1 MHLQTPAKPPFAER
15 LQSAI
20 QRVGNPILL
29 GVDPHLEL
37 LPPEFEGARD
47 KRLPRRNRAELVE
60 RFCLELIDLAAGR
73 VPAIKPQAAF
83 FEELGSDGYRA
94 FEQVIAHA
102 HSAGLLVV
110 ADVKRGDI
118 ASTAEAYAR
127 GLFEPQDPHFA
138 ADAVTLSPYLG
149 PDSLDP
155 WVKACDRVQGGA
167 FVLVRTSNPGGTA
180 WQTAGEPS
188 PAARVAAELVR
199 INAGRRGPAGFGPFG
214 AVVGATQRAELEH
227 WRAALPDSFLLLP
240 GYGAQGA
247 TARDVAPAFLPGAR
261 GALVA
266 SSRGIAF
273 AYRDA
278 PGSDWRQAAASALE
292 RMHADLTAALR

>member
-1 MHLQTPAKPPFAER
+1 MQSNAPAPRAFAER
-15 LQSAI
+15 LAQAV

-37 LPPEFEGARD
+37 LPPEFAAARD
-47 KRLPRRNRAELVE
+47 RSLPRSRRADLVE
-60 RFCLELIDLAAGR
+60 RFCRELIDLAAGR

-102 HSAGLLVV
+102 RAAGLLVI

-127 GLFEPQDPHFA
+127 GLFEPEDARFA

-155 WVKACDRVQGGA
+155 WVKACERVGGGA

-180 WQTAGEPS
+180 WQTAGDPS
-188 PAARVAAELVR
+188 PAARVAAELAR
-199 INAGRRGPAGFGPFG
+199 INAPRRGPAGFGPFG

-227 WRAALPDSFLLLP
+227 WRAALSDCFLLLP

-273 AYRDA
+273 AYRER
-278 PGSDWRQAAASALE
+278 PGDDWRQAASSALD
-292 RMHADLTAALR
+292 RMRQDLADALR